1 METFASMRKFYLCE
15 AGDTMFD
22 FLSELFDKLKHGHH
36 DRHWQ
41 ESLQL
46 NYQLQ
51 TAVGPRFPNDA
62 DRLVTCI
69 RIRIIW
75 EANHPY
81 SQVRN

>member
-1 METFASMRKFYLCE
+1 MV
-15 AGDTMFD
+15 D
-22 FLSELFDKLKHGHH
+22 FLSDLFDKLKHGHH

-62 DRLVTCI
+62 DR
-69 RIRIIW
+69 
-75 EANHPY
+75 
-81 SQVRN
+81 